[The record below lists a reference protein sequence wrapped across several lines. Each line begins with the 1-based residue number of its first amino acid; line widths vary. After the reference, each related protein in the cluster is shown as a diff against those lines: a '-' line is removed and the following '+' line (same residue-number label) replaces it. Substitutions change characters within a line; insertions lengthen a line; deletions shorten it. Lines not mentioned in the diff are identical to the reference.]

1 MIKMAHSSRCFQPG
15 QRVRIRQ
22 WDDMAREFGYGSG
35 GSIPC
40 EASFIDD
47 MRYLCG
53 QEFTIETIYDGNR
66 VNFVENNDFNYSL
79 DMIEPLSASNHHC
92 VAKTAQLFE

>member
-1 MIKMAHSSRCFQPG
+1 MAYPDKCFQPG

-22 WDDMAREFGYGSG
+22 WDDMAREFGYVNEGY
-35 GSIPC
+35 IQC
-40 EASFIDD
+40 EATFIPD

-66 VNFVENNDFNYSL
+66 VTFVENDDFNYSL
-79 DMIEPLSASNHHC
+79 DMIEPLHTRNHHC
-92 VAKTAQLFE
+92 AVETARLFE